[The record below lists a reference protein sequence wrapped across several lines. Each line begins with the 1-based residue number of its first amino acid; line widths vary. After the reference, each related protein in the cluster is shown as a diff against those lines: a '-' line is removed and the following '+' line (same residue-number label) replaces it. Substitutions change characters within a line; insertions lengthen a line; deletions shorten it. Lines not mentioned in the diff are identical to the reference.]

1 MQASNIDTLRL
12 GISVMV
18 LGYIGWQKS
27 CMECLI
33 KTPGAADAVIRRLR
47 GGVA

>member
-18 LGYIGWQKS
+18 LGYIGRQKF
-27 CMECLI
+27 
-33 KTPGAADAVIRRLR
+33 VY
-47 GGVA
+47 GVFN